1 MLFSFWHSFDF
12 LDHGRLF
19 TFLAMADT
27 LRLLG
32 SPGPWE
38 REALSYYHHSLI
50 LDTVQPPYDNDVF
63 IAGKRARKN
72 DHVIPFQPLLYL
84 FANIIHTFVFHVPGS
99 LIQLRLHQ
107 KSKSRKISNRFHT
120 AFTLTILPLCALMT
134 LTIDAFALINISL
147 IFLSINISLIFQI
160 FPSISINL
168 MNTMMKAW
176 WG

>member
-1 MLFSFWHSFDF
+1 MCELFTCFFLSFWHPVDF
-12 LDHGRLF
+12 PDHGRLF
-19 TFLAMADT
+19 TFLAMADA

-84 FANIIHTFVFHVPGS
+84 VANIIHTFVFHVPGS

-120 AFTLTILPLCALMT
+120 AFTLTILPLCGLMT
-134 LTIDAFALINISL
+134 STIDFRADQYFPNTP
-147 IFLSINISLIFQI
+147 I
-160 FPSISINL
+160 FPSYRPQSISANV
-168 MNTMMKAW
+168 TQ
-176 WG
+176 